1 MGTVYAVHLYLVR
14 HGVTEWNRQGR
25 YYGQTDLPCLPH
37 MWHLFDGLKS
47 RLAGLVFDQVYSSDL
62 TRCRQTLDYLAPSV
76 AKSACYDHRLREYH
90 FGAWEGRTHS
100 DLEQDHLYQA
110 WLNDMESV
118 APSGG
123 EKWAQ
128 FKGRIDQ
135 WLSEVLTTSGQ
146 KAEQSHLAPGESVRG
161 YPDSLQVPTAA
172 QHCPV
177 RILTVTHGGV
187 IRYLLSQW
195 GVTSSMWEAPIHTG
209 QAYVLELSRE
219 KGGWRCTA
227 SWVEPSPASGPLSGH
242 AHKARS

>member
-90 FGAWEGRTHS
+90 FGAWEGRTHT

-123 EKWAQ
+123 EEWAQ

-135 WLSEVLTTSGQ
+135 WLSEVLTT
-146 KAEQSHLAPGESVRG
+146 HHR
-161 YPDSLQVPTAA
+161 
-172 QHCPV
+172 PV